1 MTLQTLHLCVDM
13 QDRYL
18 EQKPGAEALVG
29 RVNRLVAGLEQRGID
44 TAWVFYGSKFGAYAP
59 DVLTPAERPA
69 AFAAIKEQV
78 AAFSPWHP
86 ALPITERSAI
96 FVKPGVDAR
105 FESPLNDYLKRIGN
119 PRELYSG
126 VNGQPCVG
134 SSAIGGIREG
144 QQTAI
149 ALAYTL
155 SDRYPDMT
163 ATLAQRVEEIR
174 TFTAKRLAEMQ
185 AAEQALDRGYPE
197 SQFSSL
203 MLTGA
208 KAMARALEQRPLHL
222 LAGPE
227 LATWLGQP
235 PSRPVARLMK
245 PEVATFSA

>member
-1 MTLQTLHLCVDM
+1 MTQPTLHLCIDM

-18 EQKPGAEALVG
+18 AQKPGAEALVG
-29 RVNRLVAGLEQRGID
+29 RVNRLVAGLEQRGIA
-44 TAWVFYGSKFGAYAP
+44 TAWVFYGSKLGAYTPDIVAP
-59 DVLTPAERPA
+59 KERPA

-119 PRELYSG
+119 PHELYSG

-134 SSAIGGIREG
+134 SSALGGIREG
-144 QQTAI
+144 QNTAI

-163 ATLAQRVEEIR
+163 ATLAQRAEEIR
-174 TFTAKRLAEMQ
+174 AFTAKRLAEMQ
-185 AAEQALDRGYPE
+185 AAEQALDRGFPE
-197 SQFSSL
+197 SQFSAL
-203 MLTGA
+203 VLTGA
-208 KAMARALEQRPLHL
+208 KAMARALEQRPLQL

-235 PSRPVARLMK
+235 PNRPGARLMK
-245 PEVATFSA
+245 PEMASLSA

>member
-18 EQKPGAEALVG
+18 AQKPGTEALVG
-29 RVNRLVAGLEQRGID
+29 RVNRLVAGLEQRGIA
-44 TAWVFYGSKFGAYAP
+44 TAWVFYGSKLDAYTP
-59 DVLTPAERPA
+59 DMLPTAERPA

-96 FVKPGVDAR
+96 FIKPCDDAR
-105 FESPLNDYLKRIGN
+105 FDSPLNDYLKRIGN

-134 SSAIGGIREG
+134 SSALGGIREG
-144 QQTAI
+144 QNAAV

-163 ATLAQRVEEIR
+163 ATLAQRAAEISD
-174 TFTAKRLAEMQ
+174 FTAKRLADMQ

-203 MLTGA
+203 VLTGA
-208 KAMARALEQRPLHL
+208 KAMARALEQRPLQL
-222 LAGPE
+222 LAGAE
-227 LATWLGQP
+227 LVNWLGQSP
-235 PSRPVARLMK
+235 NRPNQAALRT
-245 PEVATFSA
+245 ESAVLSA

>member
-1 MTLQTLHLCVDM
+1 MTMQTLHLCVDM

-18 EQKPGAEALVG
+18 AQKPGAEALVG

-86 ALPITERSAI
+86 ALPITERCAI
-96 FVKPGVDAR
+96 FIKPCDDAR

-144 QQTAI
+144 QNTAI

-163 ATLAQRVEEIR
+163 ATLAQRAEEIR
-174 TFTAKRLAEMQ
+174 AFTAKRLAEMQ
-185 AAEQALDRGYPE
+185 AAEQALDRGFPE
-197 SQFSSL
+197 SNFSSL
-203 MLTGA
+203 LLTGA
-208 KAMARALEQRPLHL
+208 KPLATALQQRPLHL

-235 PSRPVARLMK
+235 PSRPGVRLMK
-245 PEVATFSA
+245 PEMASLSA